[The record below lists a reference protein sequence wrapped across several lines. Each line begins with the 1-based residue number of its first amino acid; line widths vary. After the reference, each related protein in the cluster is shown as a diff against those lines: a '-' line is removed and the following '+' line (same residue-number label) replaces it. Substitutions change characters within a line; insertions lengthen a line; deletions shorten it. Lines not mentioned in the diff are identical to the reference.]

1 MQCDMCGKDDEL
13 YKAMIEGVELTVCE
27 KCARFGKILRKIK
40 TEQEKPKQKNTTQKL
55 VLVKEEKEMIETVV
69 EDYADRIKR
78 KREKIGLKQEE
89 LAQKISEKESI
100 ILKIENGKMVPP
112 IKLARKLEKFLEIKL
127 VEEEEDESNP
137 DVPKGTGGELTIGDM
152 IKVKK

>member
-13 YKAMIEGVELTVCE
+13 YKATIEGVELTVCE
-27 KCARFGKILRKIK
+27 KYARFGKILRKIK
-40 TEQEKPKQKNTTQKL
+40 TEQEKPKTKTNTQKL
-55 VLVKEEKEMIETVV
+55 AQIKEQKEIIETVV

-89 LAQKISEKESI
+89 LAQKIAEKESI
-100 ILKIENGKMVPP
+100 ILKIENGKMVPS

-127 VEEEEDESNP
+127 VEEEEDEANP
-137 DVPKGTGGELTIGDM
+137 DVPKGTGGEFTIGDM